1 MKQIVIVLK
10 IKLLIIINEIMRNL
24 IISFCMIF
32 FFGFASAQETPAK
45 KKQSTDTIQTKK
57 SKHTTTQKSSNT
69 KKGDTVH
76 KQRSEQKKGK
86 TVKSKGNTTPK
97 SKDSIT
103 GIRP

>member
-1 MKQIVIVLK
+1 M
-10 IKLLIIINEIMRNL
+10 MRNL

-45 KKQSTDTIQTKK
+45 KKQSTDTIQAKK
-57 SKHTTTQKSSNT
+57 SKHTSTQKSSNT
-69 KKGDTVH
+69 RKGDTVY

-86 TVKSKGNTTPK
+86 TVKPKGNSTPQ

-103 GIRP
+103 GKRS